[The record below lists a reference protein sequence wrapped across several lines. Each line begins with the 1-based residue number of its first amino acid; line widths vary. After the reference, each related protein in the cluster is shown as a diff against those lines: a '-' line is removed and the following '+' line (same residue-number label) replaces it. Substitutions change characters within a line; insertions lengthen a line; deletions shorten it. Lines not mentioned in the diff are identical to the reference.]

1 MVIIASIFVFCIAA
15 IFRLLDNS
23 ANILISSGIS
33 VSPFYLSEEEIK
45 EQMLKIENRKMR
57 KKLKRTL
64 VFQKLHKIFLV
75 LAIFTFLAGIVYE
88 FINPT
93 LVTLL

>member
-1 MVIIASIFVFCIAA
+1 MVIIASIFIFCIAA

-23 ANILISSGIS
+23 AGILISSGIS
-33 VSPFYLSEEEIK
+33 VSPFYLSEAEIK
-45 EQMLKIENRKMR
+45 EQMLGIKNRKML
-57 KKLKRTL
+57 KKLKRAI
-64 VFQKLHKIFLV
+64 VFQKLHKFFLI
-75 LAIFTFLAGIVYE
+75 LAILTFIAGVVYE